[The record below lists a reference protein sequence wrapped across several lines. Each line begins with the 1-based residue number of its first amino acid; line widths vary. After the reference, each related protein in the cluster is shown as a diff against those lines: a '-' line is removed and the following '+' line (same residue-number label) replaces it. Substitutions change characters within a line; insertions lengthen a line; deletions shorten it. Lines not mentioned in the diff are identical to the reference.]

1 MYLNKL
7 RPAWKWA
14 GGYAALAAMV
24 AVFGIPQA
32 QAIPA
37 YAQQTHMAC
46 EACHIGAFGPQLTPF
61 GRQFKLLGYTLK
73 VGSGLTPKVSAMVVE
88 AFTHTQAPQPQSAVP
103 AGYNPNDNW
112 SMAQAS
118 LFLGGHIT
126 DHLGVFAQYTYS
138 QADGFASWDNAEIR
152 YARTTSFGSH
162 SVIWGISVNNN
173 PSLSDLYNSTPA
185 WGYPYMGS
193 DLAPGAPAAP
203 MVMGGLGQGVIGASA
218 YTQIDGKWYFE
229 AGAYR
234 SLSAAFL
241 NHVNADYPGLISS
254 AAPYLRFAYQAN
266 LSPASNLEVGGLYF
280 ASKINPTAV
289 AGQPT
294 DDYKDYGI
302 DANYQW
308 FGANYK
314 HIVTVQALYVHE
326 KQTLNNTY
334 AAGGASNLNNT
345 LDSINLNAAYWYENT
360 YGVTLAALTN
370 NGSSD
375 NLLYGGS
382 PDTNGGMVELDWNP
396 FGKNDSWHQPLINLR
411 VGLQYTFYSKF
422 NGMTNNASDNNTT
435 YVSFWTV
442 F

>member
-1 MYLNKL
+1 MYLLKWKST
-7 RPAWKWA
+7 WKW
-14 GGYAALAAMV
+14 GGAYAALALV
-24 AVFGIPQA
+24 LVVFGIPQA

-37 YAQQTHMAC
+37 YAQQTRTAC
-46 EACHIGAFGPQLTPF
+46 EACHVGAFGPQLTPF
-61 GRQFKLLGYTLK
+61 GREFKLLGYTLK

-88 AFTHTQAPQPQSAVP
+88 AFTHTQAPQKGGAAP
-103 AGYNPNDNW
+103 GYAPNNNW

-126 DHLGVFAQYTYS
+126 DHLGVFAQATYS
-138 QADGFASWDNAEIR
+138 QNGKVFGWDNTDIR
-152 YARTTSFGSH
+152 YARRASFGTH
-162 SVIWGISVNNN
+162 SAIWGISVNNN
-173 PSLSDLYNSTPA
+173 PSLSDIYNSTPA

-203 MVMGGLGQGVIGASA
+203 MIMGALAQGVVGASA

-234 SLSAAFL
+234 SLSQAFL
-241 NHVNADYPGLISS
+241 NRVNADYPGLISS

-266 LSPASNLEVGGLYF
+266 LSPTSYLEVGALHF
-280 ASKINPTAV
+280 APKINPTAV

-308 FGANYK
+308 FGTNSK
-314 HIVTVQALYVHE
+314 HIVTVQALYLHE
-326 KQTLNNTY
+326 QQTLNNTFTV
-334 AAGGASNLNNT
+334 GGSSNLNNT
-345 LDSINLNAAYWYENT
+345 LDAINLNAEYWYENT
-360 YGVTLAALTN
+360 YGVTIAAMTN

-382 PDTNGGMVELDWNP
+382 PDTGGGMVELDWNP
-396 FGKNDSWHQPLINLR
+396 FGKNDSWRQPFINLR

-422 NGMTNNASDNNTT
+422 SGMTANASDNNTT
-435 YVSFWTV
+435 YISFWTV

>member
-1 MYLNKL
+1 MYLSKL
-7 RPAWKWA
+7 KPAWKWA

-37 YAQQTHMAC
+37 YSQQTHMAC
-46 EACHIGAFGPQLTPF
+46 DACHIGAFGPQLTPF

-88 AFTHTQAPQPQSAVP
+88 AFTHTQAPQPQADMP

-118 LFLGGHIT
+118 LFLGGPIT

-138 QADGFASWDNAEIR
+138 QADGFASWDNTEIR
-152 YARTTSFGSH
+152 YARTIKFGAH
-162 SVIWGISVNNN
+162 TAIWGISVNNN
-173 PSLSDLYNSTPA
+173 PTFSDIYNSTPA

-203 MVMGGLGQGVIGASA
+203 MIMGGLGQGVIGAVG
-218 YTQIDGKWYFE
+218 YTQIDGKWFLE

-241 NHVNADYPGLISS
+241 DHMNADYPGLISS
-254 AAPYLRFAYQAN
+254 AAPYLRMAYQTN
-266 LSPASNLEVGGLYF
+266 LSASSNLEVGALYF
-280 ASKINPTAV
+280 GAKINPDAV
-289 AGQPT
+289 SGRPT
-294 DDYKDYGI
+294 DNYKDYGI
-302 DANYQW
+302 DGSYQW
-308 FGANYK
+308 FGADNK
-314 HIVTVQALYVHE
+314 NIVVVQGQYVHE

-334 AAGGASNLNNT
+334 AAGGSSNLSNT
-345 LDSINLNAAYWYENT
+345 LDAINLNAAYWYQNT
-360 YGVTLAALTN
+360 YGVTLGALTS
-370 NGSSD
+370 NGSAD

-382 PDTNGGMVELDWNP
+382 PDTQGGMVELDWNP
-396 FGKNDSWHQPLINLR
+396 FGKSNSWHQPYINLR

>member
-1 MYLNKL
+1 MYLIKL

-14 GGYAALAAMV
+14 GGYAALAAML

-88 AFTHTQAPQPQSAVP
+88 AFTHTQASQPGGAAP
-103 AGYNPNDNW
+103 GYGPNDNW

-126 DHLGVFAQYTYS
+126 DHLGVFAQATYS
-138 QADGFASWDNAEIR
+138 QNGELFGWDNAEIR
-152 YARTTSFGSH
+152 YARTTNFGSH
-162 SVIWGISVNNN
+162 SAIWGISVNNN
-173 PSLSDLYNSTPA
+173 PSLSDIYNSTPA

-203 MVMGGLGQGVIGASA
+203 MIMGGLGQGVIGAVA
-218 YTQIDGKWYFE
+218 YTQIDGKYYLA

-234 SLSAAFL
+234 SLSVAFL

-254 AAPYLRFAYQAN
+254 AAPYLRMAYQTN
-266 LSPASNLEVGGLYF
+266 LSASSNLEVGAMYF
-280 ASKINPTAV
+280 GADINPAAV

-294 DDYKDYGI
+294 DDYKDFGI
-302 DANYQW
+302 DGTYQW
-308 FGANYK
+308 FGANNK
-314 HIVTVQALYVHE
+314 HIVVVQGQYVHE
-326 KQTLNNTY
+326 KQTLNNTF
-334 AAGGASNLNNT
+334 AAGGSSNLDNT
-345 LDSINLNAAYWYENT
+345 LDAINLNAAYWYKNT
-360 YGVTLAALTN
+360 YGVTLGALTS
-370 NGSSD
+370 NGSAD
-375 NLLYGGS
+375 NGLYGGS
-382 PDTNGGMVELDWNP
+382 PDTQGGMVELDWNP
-396 FGKNDSWHQPLINLR
+396 FGKSDSWHQPLINLR